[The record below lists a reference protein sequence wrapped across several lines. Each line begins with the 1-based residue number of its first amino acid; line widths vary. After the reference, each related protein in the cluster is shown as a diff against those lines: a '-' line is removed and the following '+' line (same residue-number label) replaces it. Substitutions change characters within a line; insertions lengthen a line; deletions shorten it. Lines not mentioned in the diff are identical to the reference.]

1 MDQSLDDGMQTFD
14 QALYDMYKNGII
26 TLEEALTN
34 ADSAQ
39 GLEVRINLTSE
50 DDTASD
56 DYF

>member
-34 ADSAQ
+34 ADSSQ

-50 DDTASD
+50 DDSGSD